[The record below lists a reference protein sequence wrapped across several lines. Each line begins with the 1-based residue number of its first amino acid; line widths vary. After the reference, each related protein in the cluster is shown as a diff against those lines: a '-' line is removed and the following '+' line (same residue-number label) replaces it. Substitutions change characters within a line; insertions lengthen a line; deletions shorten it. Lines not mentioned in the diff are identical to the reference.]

1 MPSKELIESEMTLAT
16 NATFEEVGRRLIAG
30 FCSAGFAWPLVR
42 TFVGST
48 DIVPD
53 PTTSLR
59 ICVQREKMN
68 EVDAEP

>member
-1 MPSKELIESEMTLAT
+1 M
-16 NATFEEVGRRLIAG
+16 FEEVGRRLIAG
-30 FCSAGFAWPLVR
+30 FCRAGFAWPLVR